1 MIPLSRRTSTRKL
14 ETALLS
20 YSRQSL
26 PRPARYSTPSK
37 RNNAQAMLER
47 DAPSQAHSRETP
59 SNPFIY
65 NGLDGMGAFLQ
76 RRIPYTFL
84 PTPTP
89 ADVLSPLNDMVFP
102 SSQVQDSLSV
112 IDTCLH
118 DCYDVP
124 RAQFVLDQLRG
135 RPGAETILEPR
146 IFNLFFEA
154 YLKLAEEN
162 INGNWADPLQKSW
175 SLYQDMESTK
185 ESIAP
190 IASTY
195 AIMLKTWLK

>member
-1 MIPLSRRTSTRKL
+1 
-14 ETALLS
+14 
-20 YSRQSL
+20 
-26 PRPARYSTPSK
+26 
-37 RNNAQAMLER
+37 MLER